1 MRGPDA
7 RARARAF
14 PDTSWV
20 VIRDARDAR
29 SPTRQASIAR
39 LVELYRAPVDAYLRR
54 RWQLGASDA
63 EDLTQEFFRSLLA
76 RDLLARVAPDRGRF
90 RAFVKTVVDNLH
102 RMAVRRALRA
112 KRGGRA
118 RHVRLVE
125 QRHGAVDRDTPERLL
140 LRRWALGLVDDALAE
155 MRASYT
161 ARGRLAFDIFWR
173 HDVERPPG
181 ADLSHK
187 ALAAAFGVGE
197 VRVNNALHRC
207 RAHLRR
213 LLLERARDAGDDGAH
228 VLAELRALFA
238 RS

>member
-102 RMAVRRALRA
+102 R
-112 KRGGRA
+112 
-118 RHVRLVE
+118 
-125 QRHGAVDRDTPERLL
+125 
-140 LRRWALGLVDDALAE
+140 
-155 MRASYT
+155 
-161 ARGRLAFDIFWR
+161 
-173 HDVERPPG
+173 RPQPG
-181 ADLSHK
+181 AQLPQGRPHLSRNHD
-187 ALAAAFGVGE
+187 G
-197 VRVNNALHRC
+197 
-207 RAHLRR
+207 RR
-213 LLLERARDAGDDGAH
+213 PMRRP
-228 VLAELRALFA
+228 
-238 RS
+238 